1 MVRGPL
7 PRRPGGRSVVRVSNV
22 VPLGITHDPGCR
34 CPRCLN
40 AAYTSAKVQVTECAC
55 RYGGIRV
62 KPVDPAEISRAR
74 QRWTEARQALIFAE
88 HDLRA
93 AEDEA
98 RIELRKNQRVDA
110 LRWNPEEVR

>member
-1 MVRGPL
+1 M
-7 PRRPGGRSVVRVSNV
+7 SNV
-22 VPLGITHDPGCR
+22 IPLGITHDPGCR

-40 AAYTSAKVQVTECAC
+40 EAYASAKVQVTECSR
-55 RYGGIRV
+55 RYGDIRV
-62 KPVDPAEISRAR
+62 KPVNPAEISRAR
-74 QRWTEARQALIFAE
+74 QQWTESRQVLIMTE

-110 LRWNPEEVR
+110 LRWNPGEVR